1 MTFPVSRQGL
11 EQIAL
16 LLLAGAAVF
25 ALLALWRW
33 RREIPWR
40 RAATSAGVLGGIAAL
55 ALVLAYTVAPNIP
68 TPPVPLAARFAA
80 NPVPDSPETISAGAA
95 TYRAKCAICHG
106 AAGRGD
112 GPAAFTLNPR
122 PVDLTLH
129 VPQHAPGEVHYW
141 ISEGIRGTPMP
152 AWRDELTDIQR
163 WELVRF
169 LYALAAGRAP

>member
-16 LLLAGAAVF
+16 LLLAGAAIF

-33 RREIPWR
+33 RGGRAWR
-40 RAATSAGVLGGIAAL
+40 RAATSAGLLGGLAAL
-55 ALVLAYTVAPNIP
+55 GLALGYAVAPNIP
-68 TPPVPLAARFAA
+68 TPPVPVTARFATS
-80 NPVPDSPETISAGAA
+80 PVPDSPEAIAAGAA

-122 PVDLTLH
+122 PVDLTVH
-129 VPQHAPGEVHYW
+129 VPQHAPGEVQYW
-141 ISEGIRGTPMP
+141 ISEGIPGTPMP
-152 AWRDELTDIQR
+152 AWRDELTEAQR

-169 LYALAAGRAP
+169 LYALAGGRAP